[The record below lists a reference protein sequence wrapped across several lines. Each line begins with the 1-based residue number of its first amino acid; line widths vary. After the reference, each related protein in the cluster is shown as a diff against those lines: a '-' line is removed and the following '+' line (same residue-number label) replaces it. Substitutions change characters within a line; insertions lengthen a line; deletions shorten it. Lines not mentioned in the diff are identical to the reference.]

1 MWTIYSPF
9 YNFKLE
15 SSFLFLGFG
24 LMQSNLTIILFS
36 EKKKK
41 KLIIIL
47 KNLTTIP
54 DPCPCMA

>member
-1 MWTIYSPF
+1 MRTIYSPF

-36 EKKKK
+36 KK